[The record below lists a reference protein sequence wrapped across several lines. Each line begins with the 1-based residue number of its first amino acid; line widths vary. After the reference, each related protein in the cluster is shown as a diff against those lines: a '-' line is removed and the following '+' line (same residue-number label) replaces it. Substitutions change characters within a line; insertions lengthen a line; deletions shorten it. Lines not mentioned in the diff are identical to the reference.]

1 MQLDDNVTQYLLFF
15 SLSLSFNS
23 LIALAV
29 WALPWLLAADQEAGQ
44 KWKSWAGHHTSAC
57 YASPLGRAW
66 GNLMFGGKA
75 TSSGRCPLMTS
86 LTFPPAL
93 SKSWNWPK
101 VFAVIAKKYHNST
114 NSVRWLGI
122 SDLVEQLKCVLC
134 KILDPG
140 GREENN
146 LLFAWFPCLRPMWL
160 FSWLSV
166 WFNRGYI
173 WVIERLMRSGRR
185 RRNIYFDFFFWK
197 KSVEIAAAQTL
208 LKSLFSF
215 GLSTASLLFPDMVKT
230 LYWDIQVLKNWRWI
244 IQIFGR
250 FWPQLF
256 WDNTFCWIDFG

>member
-1 MQLDDNVTQYLLFF
+1 MRERESFCGATLWRDLSQQGRVRVRGCQERCNWMIMSPNTSCS

-93 SKSWNWPK
+93 SKSSNWPK

-134 KILDPG
+134 QILDPG
-140 GREENN
+140 GREDNN

-160 FSWLSV
+160 AECL
-166 WFNRGYI
+166 I
-173 WVIERLMRSGRR
+173 
-185 RRNIYFDFFFWK
+185 
-197 KSVEIAAAQTL
+197 
-208 LKSLFSF
+208 
-215 GLSTASLLFPDMVKT
+215 
-230 LYWDIQVLKNWRWI
+230 
-244 IQIFGR
+244 
-250 FWPQLF
+250 
-256 WDNTFCWIDFG
+256 

>member
-1 MQLDDNVTQYLLFF
+1 MLPIWRRRKRHFKSIRTEISVGKYLSQLYFEGSNSERERELLWRNTLTRPFSAREGQSARLPRTMQLDDNVTQYLLFF

-166 WFNRGYI
+166 WFNTGYI
-173 WVIERLMRSGRR
+173 WVIERLVRSGR
-185 RRNIYFDFFFWK
+185 RRNIYFDFFFW
-197 KSVEIAAAQTL
+197 
-208 LKSLFSF
+208 
-215 GLSTASLLFPDMVKT
+215 
-230 LYWDIQVLKNWRWI
+230 
-244 IQIFGR
+244 
-250 FWPQLF
+250 
-256 WDNTFCWIDFG
+256 